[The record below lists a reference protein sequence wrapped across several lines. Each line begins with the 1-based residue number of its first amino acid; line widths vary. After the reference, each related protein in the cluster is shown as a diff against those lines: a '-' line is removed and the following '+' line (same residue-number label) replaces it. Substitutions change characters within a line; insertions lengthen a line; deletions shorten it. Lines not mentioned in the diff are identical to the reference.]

1 MLSHTPI
8 CPYCLVREA
17 DSREH
22 IFPQFLGGRETI
34 LACSTCNNDLFGTK
48 TEGVVA
54 RQMAQ
59 LIVRLAQCGL
69 TPKGKHVW
77 KKAFSKVV
85 GDTEI
90 WYDLQSDGS
99 CVRSSSSVERGPDGT
114 ITALYLRGGGNDS
127 KQLKS
132 LEKAH
137 PGVRFGAFEETEMV
151 APPGKLEL
159 QLPLSK
165 ELQRLSMKICVAL
178 GVHFGVEAKNISHKS
193 RKFLLDAEPL
203 RPPVHVNFPG
213 IESLESLKNGFCH
226 SVYVEGNP
234 LTGLHSGVVEFFGF
248 TQMYVQLS
256 RHYVGPMFAAIGEVN
271 LVTRAE
277 ALRMCDP
284 ISVVRPVSRRGK
296 REYMETLERGWLKLE
311 SHMQRNLGKSLNM
324 SSDSVRIIE

>member
-165 ELQRLSMKICVAL
+165 ELQPMHCIVSILCL
-178 GVHFGVEAKNISHKS
+178 
-193 RKFLLDAEPL
+193 
-203 RPPVHVNFPG
+203 PG
-213 IESLESLKNGFCH
+213 ATLA
-226 SVYVEGNP
+226 
-234 LTGLHSGVVEFFGF
+234 VVRRGGKPEIAARNQFAVK
-248 TQMYVQLS
+248 QEVQL
-256 RHYVGPMFAAIGEVN
+256 A
-271 LVTRAE
+271 
-277 ALRMCDP
+277 
-284 ISVVRPVSRRGK
+284 
-296 REYMETLERGWLKLE
+296 
-311 SHMQRNLGKSLNM
+311 
-324 SSDSVRIIE
+324 